1 MLAAL
6 LLQVCSWRFG
16 VSLFAEIKH
25 RHELKRLLLDARAET
40 RWARGC
46 RWIVADAPG
55 PPADALYIELTQ
67 FHEDEVRM
75 RREVA
80 GSDQLIGRRRAV
92 LVLLMPVYLVDY
104 AITTSRGILKLDF
117 G

>member
-1 MLAAL
+1 
-6 LLQVCSWRFG
+6 
-16 VSLFAEIKH
+16 
-25 RHELKRLLLDARAET
+25 LLLDARAET

-46 RWIVADAPG
+46 RWIVADALG
-55 PPADALYIELTQ
+55 PPADAPDIELMQ
-67 FHEDEVRM
+67 FPDDEVRM

-80 GSDQLIGRRRAV
+80 SSDQLIGLRRTV

-104 AITTSRGILKLDF
+104 AITTSRRDLKLDF